1 MTRILVNALSGIG
14 DVLMFTPALQLLRRK
29 LPQSQVD
36 FLVMY
41 KSVRQLFEVSKL
53 VDRVYFI
60 DFFHQSKWES
70 LRQIKELRKNR
81 YDVSINVYP
90 SNRFEYNFL
99 NYLLGAKKRIAHRYT
114 HSNILRVEF
123 LNTDLVDEE
132 PDRHNVL
139 QNVDLI
145 KKIISVDEEE
155 IPQMNIDIPEEKIT
169 EGKDWIAGISLSTE
183 NLIGFHPGSAL
194 LKNHINKRWD
204 KKKFAELGKILMEK
218 HNATILLFGN
228 EFDLIDEINQALEGR
243 AIKASTDNFLDS
255 LVRMKYCK
263 VFVSN
268 DTAFLHSAA
277 ALQIPVVAIFGYT
290 NHKEL
295 YPWKTEHIIV
305 RKDYECSPCFYNS
318 PKAASCK
325 WSGEERFKCIKDIT
339 VAEVYGAV
347 LQLLKV

>member
-1 MTRILVNALSGIG
+1 
-14 DVLMFTPALQLLRRK
+14 MFTPALQILKRK
-29 LPQSQVD
+29 LPESQVD

-41 KSVRQLFEVSKL
+41 KAVRQLFEVDKL

-60 DFFHQSKWES
+60 DFFHQSKYES
-70 LRQIKELRKNR
+70 LKQIKALRKNR
-81 YDVSINVYP
+81 YDISINVYP

-99 NYLLGAKKRIAHRYT
+99 NYLLGAKTRIAHHYT
-114 HSNILRVEF
+114 HTNIFRAEF
-123 LNTDLVDEE
+123 LNTSLINEE
-132 PDRHNVL
+132 PNKHNVL

-145 KKIISVDEEE
+145 RGIVRVDEDE
-155 IPQMNIDIPEEKIT
+155 IPPMSISIPEEKVA
-169 EGKDWIAGISLSTE
+169 EGEKWIADIYSSSE

-204 KKKFAELGKILMEK
+204 KKKFVELGKILIEK

-228 EFDLIDEINQALEGR
+228 EFELIDEINQGLQGR
-243 AIKASTDNFLDS
+243 AIKASTDNFIDS
-255 LVRMKYCK
+255 LVRMRYCK

-290 NHKEL
+290 NHREL
-295 YPWKTEHIIV
+295 YPWKTQHIIV
-305 RKDYECSPCFYNS
+305 RKNYECSPCFYNS

-325 WSGEERFKCIKDIT
+325 WTGEERFKCIKDIT
-339 VAEVYGAV
+339 VAEVYNAV
-347 LQLLKV
+347 LQLLGK